1 MITRINNTSEYTTLN
16 SFSNNKTSKNSYAS
30 YRYHKMRESERKE
43 SIRALTGA
51 IIGAAIPL
59 VTFSKKQKKNF
70 LKMEYGLKEI
80 AGVSAG
86 SIIGGVAGGMINA
99 DKFDRKQKVNEG
111 IFQFMNAVV
120 PPAAVLALMK
130 LSDKIN
136 PLNNAYGKIGIVVTG
151 LLGGMFGAAKLSNL
165 ICDPKDK
172 VPDRKLTMKDSIA
185 NIDDALGV
193 LAMADIPAL
202 KKLPVAPLLPPIYIL
217 CGYRAGESN

>member
-130 LSDKIN
+130 LSDKIK

-193 LAMADIPAL
+193 LAMTDIPAL
-202 KKLPVAPLLPPIYIL
+202 KKLPAAPLLPLIYIL